1 VPLVSDSSANA
12 TQHSV
17 AGMPVA
23 APVLLADLRPM
34 LSIGMHGMLTEQGM
48 QVVNAS
54 TEPDLREAVQRLRP
68 SAVVLD
74 LDGPTPH
81 DLTAIV
87 RAAWPE
93 AKVVLLS
100 RQEDV
105 MEVLDPGVDAPRY
118 VLGSIPAEL
127 CAELV
132 INQP

>member
-1 VPLVSDSSANA
+1 MSDPSTKVSVPGS
-12 TQHSV
+12 
-17 AGMPVA
+17 PVA

-34 LSIGMHGMLTEQGM
+34 LCVGMHGMLTEHGM

-54 TEPDLREAVQRLRP
+54 TEPDLREAVERLQP

-74 LDGPTPH
+74 LDGHSPH

-87 RAAWPE
+87 RTACPE

-105 MEVLDPGVDAPRY
+105 MEVLDPGADAPRY
-118 VLGSIPAEL
+118 VFGDVPAEL